1 MSTIFRGTEAASPPG
16 PATQPAS
23 TTIVRRWT
31 DLVWLVLGSALLVL
45 SALPV
50 GAHSISATETSA
62 FRLVN
67 DLPSVPFAIVW
78 LPMQLGNF
86 LIVPAAVLAR
96 MYVGAH
102 LPLDMVGGA
111 ALGLATGAAVRL
123 ALGTR
128 RGGTASRAR
137 TA

>member
-1 MSTIFRGTEAASPPG
+1 
-16 PATQPAS
+16 
-23 TTIVRRWT
+23 VRRWT

>member
-1 MSTIFRGTEAASPPG
+1 
-16 PATQPAS
+16 
-23 TTIVRRWT
+23 VRRWT

-86 LIVPAAVLAR
+86 LIVPAAVLVA
-96 MYVGAH
+96 
-102 LPLDMVGGA
+102 
-111 ALGLATGAAVRL
+111 L
-123 ALGTR
+123 ALLAGRRVLALLALRIDDGSHRGAPNRRWEPTWRTTR
-128 RGGTASRAR
+128 PARRRRRRTKRAR
-137 TA
+137 